1 MKKLTK
7 TMMLATAAL
16 TMYEVG
22 CMMYK
27 NNNKK
32 IVKKYETY
40 LNN

>member
-7 TMMLATAAL
+7 TMMVAAAAI

-22 CMMYK
+22 CMMYNK
-27 NNNKK
+27 NNKK

>member
-7 TMMLATAAL
+7 TMMLTTAAL
-16 TMYEVG
+16 TMYELG
-22 CMMYK
+22 CYMYK
-27 NNNKK
+27 KNNKK

>member
-7 TMMLATAAL
+7 TMMIIGAL
-16 TMYEVG
+16 GTTCCIGTY
-22 CMMYK
+22 MYK

-32 IVKKYETY
+32 LLKKYETY